1 MLVAT
6 ASGGGRLD
14 IGDLEIFA
22 DALKAKFALP
32 GSASPEDQLKPEVA
46 ALFVATGAKYGLTV
60 ETRTETHLSE
70 HKVRPDIA
78 IYVGG
83 LICGYI
89 ELKAPGLG
97 ADAPKLKGDHN
108 RKQWAKL
115 KGLPNLIYT
124 DGREWSLYRSGERP
138 DGQPIVRLTDDPT
151 DKGKAAT
158 VKSDAEAL
166 DRLFRDFL
174 GWQPNVPHTP
184 SGLAKYLAPLS
195 RFLRSEVENALDL
208 RGSAVGLL
216 AGEWRQFFFPDSDDA
231 KFADAYAQ
239 TVTYA
244 MLLARLSGAAKLDP
258 TEAAKTL
265 DANNGLLAQTL
276 KLLGHDDARKELAVG
291 FEMLQRSLEALD
303 PHDFLKSKPDLWL
316 YFYEDFLA
324 AYDPKLRKDYG
335 VYYTPREVVEL
346 QVRLASELLEKRFGK
361 KLGFADDG
369 VVFLDPAVGTGTY
382 PVAAV
387 KHGLEKVRMRSGPG
401 AVPARARQMADNMH
415 GFEVLVG
422 PYAVA
427 HLRLTQA
434 LEGAMNDAKAA
445 AGEPEE
451 KLSKRLN
458 IYLADTLESPNA
470 APPGGLTL
478 TYRALTREHEA
489 ARKVKQGGDIL
500 VCLGNPPYDR
510 ERRNEDGTKANKGG
524 WVRFG
529 EQIEGAAKQEE
540 QGERP
545 IFEDFLKPARDAGK
559 GLNLQV
565 IFNDYVYFWRW
576 ALWRMFETQKCGG
589 IISFITASSYLVGP
603 GFVGVREMMRRSF
616 DELWILDLG
625 GDNLGARK
633 TPNVF
638 AIQIPVAIAMG
649 VRGIKQN
656 PDEPAKVRYA
666 KIEADSRDAKLAILA
681 GKADLSS
688 FDWLDCSDEWH
699 APFMPLG
706 TGAYFDWPRAIDLF
720 PYHTA
725 GAVFYRSWPIGET
738 ESVLGARWERLRN
751 AEAQDRK
758 ALFKESRDR
767 KIAHTVAQ
775 PDLSG
780 HGEPAIRDLTPTTQQ
795 PKVVRYGY
803 RSFDRHFAFYDSRV
817 GDFIRPSL
825 GRLYGEKQAFL
836 VCPDT
841 LICGHGAVCSVSA
854 DIPDQHYFRGSF
866 GGKDVIPLY
875 RDADG
880 TEPNV
885 TAGLLDALGAEYGST
900 PDVEDLAAYVYAL
913 LGGQSY
919 TRRFWNELETPGP
932 RVPLTKDG
940 KTFAEAAA
948 LGRKLMW
955 LHTYAER
962 FRGEDRG
969 DEVPQGKATTIK
981 GVPAEPAHYPVEYA
995 YDEAKCEIV
1004 VGDGRF
1010 GPVSPQVWE
1019 FEVSGLKVVQS
1030 WLGYRM
1036 KKRAG
1041 KKSSPLDE
1049 IRPER
1054 WTARMSD
1061 ELLELLWVLEATV
1074 AMEPEL
1080 EKALDTVVANP
1091 CFAAAD
1097 LPTPTPKE
1105 RKAPGKAV
1113 VAGDQLSM
1121 FADDDEVREDDDG
1134 GDD

>member
-1 MLVAT
+1 MDA
-6 ASGGGRLD
+6 A
-14 IGDLEIFA
+14 DLEKFA
-22 DALKAKFALP
+22 DNLKAKFALT
-32 GSASPEDQLKPEVA
+32 GTASPEDQLKPDVA
-46 ALFVATGAKYGLTV
+46 ALFVAAGAKLGLKV

-83 LICGYI
+83 LICGYV

-108 RKQWAKL
+108 KKQWAKL

-124 DGREWSLYRSGERP
+124 DGQEWALYHSGERP
-138 DGQPIVRLTDDPT
+138 DGFPIVKLTDDPT
-151 DKGKAAT
+151 VKGKAAIAGT
-158 VKSDAEAL
+158 DLADLA
-166 DRLFRDFL
+166 RLLEPFL
-174 GWQPNVPHTP
+174 RWNPVVPHQPTP
-184 SGLAKYLAPLS
+184 LAQYLAPLT
-195 RFLRSEVENALDL
+195 RFLRSEVENALTQT
-208 RGSAVGLL
+208 GSAVGLL
-216 AGEWRQFFFPDSDDA
+216 ANEWRQFFFPNSDDA

-244 MLLARLSGAAKLDP
+244 MLLARLSGATKLDP
-258 TEAAKTL
+258 AEAAKTL
-265 DANNGLLAQTL
+265 DANNGLLARTL
-276 KLLGHDDARKELAVG
+276 ELLGQKAARDELVVG
-291 FEMLQRSLEALD
+291 FEMLRRSLEALD

-387 KHGLEKVRMRSGPG
+387 KHGLEKVRKRSGPG
-401 AVPARARQMADNMH
+401 AVAARARQMAENMH

-427 HLRLTQA
+427 HLRLAQA

-451 KLSKRLN
+451 KLGKRLN
-458 IYLADTLESPNA
+458 IYLADTLESPNSK
-470 APPGGLTL
+470 PPILTL
-478 TYRALTREHEA
+478 TYRAFTEEHEA
-489 ARKVKQGGDIL
+489 ARKVKNTGDVL

-510 ERRNEDGTKANKGG
+510 QQIDFEDTKTRRKGG

-529 EQIEGAAKQEE
+529 DQIEGGAKQEE

-545 IFEDFLKPARDAGK
+545 IFRDFTEPASEAGAGVHLK
-559 GLNLQV
+559 NLY
-565 IFNDYVYFWRW
+565 NDYVYFWRW
-576 ALWRMFETQKCGG
+576 ALWRLFEQQKCGG
-589 IISFITASSYLVGP
+589 VVTFITASSYLAGP
-603 GFVGVREMMRRSF
+603 GFIGVREVMRRTF
-616 DELWILDLG
+616 DELWVIDLG
-625 GDNLGARK
+625 GDNIGTRK

-638 AIQIPVAIAMG
+638 AIKTPVAIAVG
-649 VRGIKQN
+649 VRSEK
-656 PDEPAKVRYA
+656 PLSDKPAMVRYA
-666 KIEADSRDAKLAILA
+666 KVDGADREEKLARLDTIDGFSGLA
-681 GKADLSS
+681 
-688 FDWLDCSDEWH
+688 WRDCDSGWH
-699 APFMPLG
+699 SPFLPSGQGDYFAWPLV
-706 TGAYFDWPRAIDLF
+706 IDLF
-720 PYHTA
+720 P
-725 GAVFYRSWPIGET
+725 FQRSGSMFGRAWPVAE
-738 ESVLGARWERLRN
+738 N
-751 AEAQDRK
+751 AELLATRWDRLVSAPATEKPK
-758 ALFKESRDR
+758 AFHNNNYRDVSRAYPHHSSR
-767 KIAHTVAQ
+767 AAMPPVAGLTKKDARPQ
-775 PDLSG
+775 
-780 HGEPAIRDLTPTTQQ
+780 IRPYQWRFL
-795 PKVVRYGY
+795 
-803 RSFDRHFAFYDSRV
+803 DRHFAFEDN
-817 GDFIRPSL
+817 
-825 GRLYGEKQAFL
+825 RLNDRMGGLLWDIVSEKQVFLMTMSTKVIGVGAGLCASSAVPDKDAF
-836 VCPDT
+836 
-841 LICGHGAVCSVSA
+841 CG
-854 DIPDQHYFRGSF
+854 R

-875 RDADG
+875 RDVAG

-885 TAGLLDALGAEYGST
+885 TAGLLDALGKEYGTT
-900 PDVEDLAAYVYAL
+900 PSPEDLAAYVYAL

-932 RVPLTKDG
+932 RVPMTKDG
-940 KTFAEAAA
+940 GTFAEAAK
-948 LGRKLMW
+948 LGRKLIW

-962 FRGEDRG
+962 FRGDGRG
-969 DEVPQGKATTIK
+969 DDVPQGKATTIK
-981 GVPAEPAHYPVEYA
+981 GVSSDPKHYPEEYA
-995 YDEAKCEIV
+995 YDAAKREIA

-1010 GPVSPQVWE
+1010 GPVAPEVWD
-1019 FEVSGLKVVQS
+1019 FEVSGLEVVKS

-1041 KKSSPLDE
+1041 KKSSPLDD

-1061 ELLELLWVLEATV
+1061 EFLELLWVLESTL

-1080 EKALDTVVANP
+1080 EKVLDKVVAGP

-1097 LPTPTPKE
+1097 LPAPTPE
-1105 RKAPGKAV
+1105 QRKAPGKAT
-1113 VAGDQLSM
+1113 ASDDQPDL
-1121 FADDDEVREDDDG
+1121 FG
-1134 GDD
+1134 GDDEDEDGDDD

>member
-1 MLVAT
+1 M
-6 ASGGGRLD
+6 D
-14 IGDLEIFA
+14 IGDLETFA

-32 GSASPEDQLKPEVA
+32 GAASPEDQLKPEVA

-60 ETRTETHLSE
+60 DTRTETHLSE

-108 RKQWAKL
+108 KKQWAKL

-151 DKGKAAT
+151 DKGRAAT
-158 VKSDAEAL
+158 GKEDAEAL

-174 GWQPNVPHTP
+174 SWQPNVPHTP

-195 RFLRSEVENALDL
+195 RFLRSEVENALGL
-208 RGSAVGLL
+208 PGSAVGLL

-244 MLLARLSGAAKLDP
+244 MLLARLSGAPKLDP

-265 DANNGLLAQTL
+265 DKNNGLLARTL
-276 KLLGHDDARKELAVG
+276 ELLGQKEARDELVVG
-291 FEMLQRSLEALD
+291 FEMLRRSLEALD

-387 KHGLEKVRMRSGPG
+387 KHGLEKVRKRSGPG
-401 AVPARARQMADNMH
+401 AVPARARQMAENMH

-451 KLSKRLN
+451 KLGKRLN

-478 TYRALTREHEA
+478 TYRALTQEHEA

-510 ERRNEDGTKANKGG
+510 QQIDADDTTTKRKGG

-529 EQIEGAAKQEE
+529 DQIEGGAKQEE

-545 IFEDFLKPARDAGK
+545 IFRDFTEPATKAGAGVHLK
-559 GLNLQV
+559 NLY
-565 IFNDYVYFWRW
+565 NDYVYFWRW
-576 ALWRMFETQKCGG
+576 ALWRLFEQQNCGG
-589 IISFITASSYLVGP
+589 IITFITASSFLGGP
-603 GFVGVREMMRRSF
+603 AFVGMRDYMRREF
-616 DELWILDLG
+616 DEIYVINLG
-625 GDNLGARK
+625 GDLLGTRK

-638 AIQIPVAIAMG
+638 NIQTPVAITIGMRSG
-649 VRGIKQN
+649 ERKK
-656 PDEPAKVRYA
+656 DTPAKVKYLR
-666 KIEADSRDAKLAILA
+666 IESKDRKEKLDAI
-681 GKADLSS
+681 
-688 FDWLDCSDEWH
+688 DE
-699 APFMPLG
+699 LG
-706 TGAYFDWPRAIDLF
+706 TLDSLPWETVSDKWMDPFYPRSTAAYFFWPELTDLF
-720 PYHTA
+720 PWQHS
-725 GAVFYRSWPIGET
+725 GSQFKRVWPIGENKD
-738 ESVLGARWERLRN
+738 VLEKRWERLCQTKV
-751 AEAQDRK
+751 EQRK
-758 ALFKESRDR
+758 THFKESRDR
-767 KIAHTVAQ
+767 KISRQYDDFAGM
-775 PDLSG
+775 PLDKLS
-780 HGEPAIRDLTPTTQQ
+780 DLTGKAPA
-795 PKVVRYGY
+795 PAVEHYCY
-803 RSFDRHFAFYDSRV
+803 RSFDRQYAFIDNRL
-817 GDFIRPSL
+817 GDYLRPPL
-825 GRLYGEKQAFL
+825 VNVRGEKNLFFAALMTKMLGVGAAMVATPDLPDLDAF
-836 VCPDT
+836 
-841 LICGHGAVCSVSA
+841 CG
-854 DIPDQHYFRGSF
+854 R

-875 RDADG
+875 RDAAG

-885 TAGLLDALGAEYGST
+885 TAGLLDALGAEYGTT
-900 PDVEDLAAYVYAL
+900 PDAEDLSAYVYAL

-948 LGRKLMW
+948 LGRKLIW

-962 FRGEDRG
+962 FRGKDRG

-981 GVPAEPAHYPVEYA
+981 GVSADPAHYPVEYP
-995 YDEAKCEIV
+995 YDEAKREIV

-1010 GPVSPQVWE
+1010 GPVSPEVWE

-1061 ELLELLWVLEATV
+1061 ELLELLWVLEATL

-1080 EKALDTVVANP
+1080 EKTLDKVVAGP

-1097 LPTPTPKE
+1097 LPTPTPEE

-1113 VAGDQLSM
+1113 VAGDQLDM
-1121 FADDDEVREDDDG
+1121 FAEDDDAEESN
-1134 GDD
+1134 

>member
-1 MLVAT
+1 MNL
-6 ASGGGRLD
+6 S
-14 IGDLEIFA
+14 DLQDFA

-108 RKQWAKL
+108 KKQWAKL
-115 KGLPNLIYT
+115 KSLPNLIYT

-158 VKSDAEAL
+158 GKQDAEAL

-174 GWQPNVPHTP
+174 GWQPNVPHQPTP
-184 SGLAKYLAPLS
+184 LAQYLAPLT
-195 RFLRSEVENALDL
+195 RFLRSEVENALGL
-208 RGSAVGLL
+208 PGSAVGLL

-244 MLLARLSGAAKLDP
+244 MLLARLSGAIKLDP

-265 DANNGLLAQTL
+265 DANNGLLARTL
-276 KLLGHDDARKELAVG
+276 ELLGQKAARDELVVG
-291 FEMLQRSLEALD
+291 FEMLKRSLEALD

-387 KHGLEKVRMRSGPG
+387 KHGLEKVRKRSGPG
-401 AVPARARQMADNMH
+401 AVPARARQMAENMH

-427 HLRLTQA
+427 HLRVTQA

-451 KLSKRLN
+451 KLGKRLN

-478 TYRALTREHEA
+478 TYRALTQEHEA

-510 ERRNEDGTKANKGG
+510 QAIEEGDTTTQRKGG

-529 EQIEGAAKQEE
+529 DQIEGGAKQEE

-545 IFEDFLKPARDAGK
+545 IFRDFTEPATKAGAGVHLK
-559 GLNLQV
+559 NLY
-565 IFNDYVYFWRW
+565 NDYVYFWRW
-576 ALWRMFETQKCGG
+576 ALWRLFEQQTCGG
-589 IISFITASSYLVGP
+589 VVTFITASSYLAGP
-603 GFVGVREMMRRSF
+603 GFIGVREVMRRTF
-616 DELWILDLG
+616 DELWIIDLG
-625 GDNLGARK
+625 GDNLGTRK

-638 AIQIPVAIAMG
+638 NIQTPVAIAIG
-649 VRGIKQN
+649 FRSAKPSPGK
-656 PDEPAKVRYA
+656 PAKVRYA
-666 KIEADSRDAKLAILA
+666 KIEGPDRDDKLAQLEAVADFAGLVWRDCPDDWHKPFLPA
-681 GKADLSS
+681 GKGDYSNWVA
-688 FDWLDCSDEWH
+688 LDNVFPWAHS
-699 APFMPLG
+699 
-706 TGAYFDWPRAIDLF
+706 GAQFK
-720 PYHTA
+720 
-725 GAVFYRSWPIGET
+725 RSWPIGET
-738 ESVLGARWERLRN
+738 REVLRDRLTVLIAAKPEER
-751 AEAQDRK
+751 K
-758 ALFKESRDR
+758 PLFKESRDR
-767 KIAHTVAQ
+767 KVTWRPSDKSFPSLFELASKDAEPPIA
-775 PDLSG
+775 
-780 HGEPAIRDLTPTTQQ
+780 
-795 PKVVRYGY
+795 RYAF
-803 RSFDRHFAFYDSRV
+803 RSFDRQYGIIDPRF
-817 GDFIRPSL
+817 GDYLRPELRETIGSQL
-825 GRLYGEKQAFL
+825 FL
-836 VCPDT
+836 TT
-841 LICGHGAVCSVSA
+841 LFTTTIGHGAALTVCTEL
-854 DIPDQHYFRGSF
+854 PDLHHYCGR

-875 RDADG
+875 RDAAG

-885 TAGLLDALGAEYGST
+885 TAGLLDALGVEYGTT
-900 PDVEDLAAYVYAL
+900 PDAEDLAAYVYAL

-948 LGRKLMW
+948 LGRKLIW

-962 FRGEDRG
+962 FRGKDRG
-969 DEVPQGKATTIK
+969 DEVPQGKATMLR
-981 GVPAEPAHYPVEYA
+981 GVSADPARYPVEYA
-995 YDEAKCEIV
+995 YDEAKREIV
-1004 VGDGRF
+1004 VGDGLF
-1010 GPVSPQVWE
+1010 GPVPPQVWE

-1074 AMEPEL
+1074 AMEPVL
-1080 EKALDTVVANP
+1080 EKMLDKVVAGPSFKANE
-1091 CFAAAD
+1091 
-1097 LPTPTPKE
+1097 LPIPSDDE
-1105 RKAPGKAV
+1105 RKAPSKGAHMET
-1113 VAGDQLSM
+1113 DQASLFGFESDSHDEEI
-1121 FADDDEVREDDDG
+1121 DD
-1134 GDD
+1134 